1 MNLAELKYSKS
12 ITAALIGL
20 FAVTAGLIIPN
31 ALKNFFLSDHWSAF
45 LIMIIFA
52 IILAAP
58 IIIALIKKRFDPFEP
73 IYLWIVVYA
82 FLYLFKP
89 LVQLLTNQPF
99 SYGAEFLNTAIAL
112 AILGLIFF
120 YAGYYSGGGRKIAQY
135 IPTIKS
141 EISSKRLSITAWIF
155 IILGF
160 LGFYFGYVWPAGG
173 WRAFWLKPHGLA
185 AQVTNNTAYI
195 WQASELMV
203 IGFILIYE
211 IFVHRILIKKV
222 SIKIRDVV
230 VLLIASIGGI
240 GILTIVWGSRTF
252 YSWIGLAMILI
263 YFLKKATRPKL
274 KTVIIVILT
283 LFLILTFIPVYR
295 NHLYIGGRFS
305 NFIKDINFKSFLS
318 SAVNPGDEFNAY
330 LAEVALTP
338 NSIPYDNFALYY
350 QVPLYAVPRII
361 WPDKP
366 TLLNRQWNSFLSKSG
381 MEAGAAESML
391 GDFYAQ
397 RGIFGIIIGTFLSG
411 ILWRTI
417 YEYLKKAPQNRSSII
432 FYAILFPNIFSYIA
446 QSALIGALKW
456 VPYKIPALI
465 IALLLSRVKKKDE
478 KKDETEKQLTPN

>member
-1 MNLAELKYSKS
+1 MNQIATKLPK
-12 ITAALIGL
+12 ITVILTILIGL
-20 FAVTAGLIIPN
+20 FLGLTSISISNSFLFNEHWGAFAIMALFGLVLFIPFLI
-31 ALKNFFLSDHWSAF
+31 AQIKKNF
-45 LIMIIFA
+45 
-52 IILAAP
+52 
-58 IIIALIKKRFDPFEP
+58 DPLEP
-73 IYLWIVVYA
+73 VYLWIVLYA

-99 SYGAEFLNTAIAL
+99 SYGAEFLNIAIVL
-112 AILGLIFF
+112 AILGLVFF
-120 YAGYYSGGGRKIAQY
+120 YAGYYSGAGRKIAQY
-135 IPTIKS
+135 IPIIKN
-141 EISSKRLSITAWIF
+141 EISSKKLSIAAWIF

-160 LGFYFGYVWPAGG
+160 LGFYYGYVQPAGG
-173 WRAFWLKPHGLA
+173 WRAFWLQPHGLA
-185 AQVTNNTAYI
+185 AQVANNTAYI

-274 KTVIIVILT
+274 KTIIIVILA

-295 NHLYIGGRFS
+295 NHLYIGGEFS
-305 NFIKDINFKSFLS
+305 NFIKDINFKRFLS

-330 LAEVALTP
+330 LAEVALVP
-338 NSIPYDNFALYY
+338 DSIPYDNFALYY

-446 QSALIGALKW
+446 QSALIGVLKW

-465 IALLLSRVKKKDE
+465 IALLLSREKKKVKIE
-478 KKDETEKQLTPN
+478 K